1 MMKTIDKLSAK
12 KVLMLSLFL
21 ISSGQVDA
29 ANATD
34 TGRTD
39 AEKIAKAEKEE
50 SRAPIGCKNVGY
62 EFDMKTLR
70 LLSQSVGA
78 KQSLYFL
85 YNKRG
90 ESVTLY
96 QMLGD
101 ESSRSMYLNH
111 KIDAKQWAVLSTS
124 EKKMKYICAIPDGK
138 TPYGKIIDCAD
149 SLNVCEYDNVRYGM
163 NNQGNYWLVNSNTRN
178 GAVNAVV
185 HYGIIPGV

>member
-1 MMKTIDKLSAK
+1 MMKTTSRSNVK
-12 KVLMLSLFL
+12 KVLLLSLFL
-21 ISSGQVDA
+21 ISTGRLDA
-29 ANATD
+29 ATS
-34 TGRTD
+34 
-39 AEKIAKAEKEE
+39 AEQEEKENTR
-50 SRAPIGCKNVGY
+50 SPIGCKNVGY

-78 KQSLYFL
+78 RQSLYFL
-85 YNKRG
+85 YNKLD
-90 ESVTLY
+90 ENVTLY
-96 QMLGD
+96 QMLGN

-111 KIDAKQWAVLSTS
+111 KIDARQWAVLSTS

-138 TPYGKIIDCAD
+138 TAYGKIIDCAD
-149 SLNVCEYDNVRYGM
+149 SLNVCEYTNVRYGM

>member
-1 MMKTIDKLSAK
+1 MKTIDKLSAK